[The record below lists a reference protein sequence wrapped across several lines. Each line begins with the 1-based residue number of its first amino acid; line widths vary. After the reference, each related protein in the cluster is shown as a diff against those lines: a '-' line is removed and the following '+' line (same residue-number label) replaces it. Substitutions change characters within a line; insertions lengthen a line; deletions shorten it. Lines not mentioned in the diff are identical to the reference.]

1 MSAIEWDAIMRRQE
15 LRRAFAAKFVMAT
28 GRYPTDDE
36 YPVER

>member
-1 MSAIEWDAIMRRQE
+1 MSVSEWDAKMQRDE

-36 YPVER
+36 YPA